1 MSYLSDDDNDNNN
14 NHSGVNVQDEL
25 VANPT
30 DKPSTDKK
38 TRDKII
44 SSKINRFAKGFK
56 IPSDKKRKSPKNFKV
71 QIIKL
76 KFFAVFLL
84 LLYPVPSFIPS
95 FFFLFPHSV
104 YLK

>member
-1 MSYLSDDDNDNNN
+1 MSYLSDDDDDDDN

-56 IPSDKKRKSPKNFKV
+56 IPNDKKRKSPKNFKV
-71 QIIKL
+71 
-76 KFFAVFLL
+76 
-84 LLYPVPSFIPS
+84 
-95 FFFLFPHSV
+95 
-104 YLK
+104 

>member
-1 MSYLSDDDNDNNN
+1 MSYLSDDDDDDDDN

-44 SSKINRFAKGFK
+44 SSKINRFTKGFK
-56 IPSDKKRKSPKNFKV
+56 IPNDKKRKSPKNFKV
-71 QIIKL
+71 
-76 KFFAVFLL
+76 
-84 LLYPVPSFIPS
+84 
-95 FFFLFPHSV
+95 
-104 YLK
+104 